1 MIRNSDM
8 TGDRKGRILSLMGRD
23 NAIEEEYK
31 RIVNGVDTVS
41 QQHQPLTSNTLI
53 MWYHHFSIPFLGTS
67 ANLSANRSPSSGK
80 QSSGAK
86 SANG

>member
-8 TGDRKGRILSLMGRD
+8 TGERKGRILSLMGRD

-41 QQHQPLTSNTLI
+41 QQHQPLTSNTLM
-53 MWYHHFSIPFLGTS
+53 MWITTFPYHF
-67 ANLSANRSPSSGK
+67 
-80 QSSGAK
+80 
-86 SANG
+86 

>member
-8 TGDRKGRILSLMGRD
+8 TGERKGRILSLMGRG
-23 NAIEEEYK
+23 NAIKEQYK
-31 RIVNGVDTVS
+31 RVVNGVDTVS

-53 MWYHHFSIPFLGTS
+53 IWYHHFSIPFLGTS